1 MPGRRKR
8 GAGQK
13 QGSDKGVYE
22 LLSRYLTI
30 ILASL
35 GNLWI
40 FYFIFA
46 PLTFYPL
53 AFLLGFFYD
62 LSTAGYYITIKGVMF
77 DIARACVA
85 GSAYYLLF
93 MLNLM
98 TRDIRIKKRIIMFL
112 FSSLLFLLLNI
123 ARVIILVFV
132 RVNNLWFFE
141 QLHMFF
147 WYFVSTA
154 YVFAVWII
162 MIKIFRIEAIPFYS
176 DLVYLKELGKI
187 KWGFKKKRT

>member
-1 MPGRRKR
+1 MLRRKKR
-8 GAGQK
+8 GAGKK
-13 QGSDKGVYE
+13 QISGKRAYE
-22 LLSRYLTI
+22 LLLRYSVIL
-30 ILASL
+30 LASL

-40 FYFIFA
+40 FYFVFS

-62 LSTAGYYITIKGVMF
+62 LSTAGYYIIIRGIMF

-98 TRDIRIKKRIIMFL
+98 TRDIRIKKRIAMFL

-123 ARVIILVFV
+123 ARVILLVFV

-154 YVFAVWII
+154 YVFAVWVI
-162 MIKIFRIEAIPFYS
+162 MVKIFRIEAIPFYS
-176 DLVYLKELGKI
+176 DFIYLKGLR
-187 KWGFKKKRT
+187 KKPNKVYQAK

>member
-8 GAGQK
+8 GTKKG
-13 QGSDKGVYE
+13 GSCRGIYE
-22 LLSRYLTI
+22 LLLRYAI
-30 ILASL
+30 ILLASA

-40 FYFIFA
+40 FYFIFT

-53 AFLLGFFYD
+53 VFLFGLFYH
-62 LSTAGYYITIKGVMF
+62 LPIENSYIFVNGIML
-77 DIARACVA
+77 DIARACIA

-98 TRDIRIKKRIIMFL
+98 TRGIRIKKRIIMFL

-123 ARVIILVFV
+123 ARIIILVFV
-132 RVNNLWFFE
+132 RMNNLGFFE

-147 WYFVSTA
+147 WYFVSTI

-162 MIKIFRIEAIPFYS
+162 MVKIFRIKAVPFYS

>member
-1 MPGRRKR
+1 MPSRKKR
-8 GAGQK
+8 GAK
-13 QGSDKGVYE
+13 KRDSFKGVYE
-22 LLSRYLTI
+22 LLLRYAVVL
-30 ILASL
+30 LASA

-40 FYFIFA
+40 FYFIFT

-53 AFLLGFFYD
+53 VFLLKLFYR
-62 LSTAGYYITIKGVMF
+62 LPTENYYIFANGLML

-98 TRDIRIKKRIIMFL
+98 TMDIKIKKRMIMFL

-123 ARVIILVFV
+123 ARIILLVV
-132 RVNNLWFFE
+132 VQMNNLWFFE

-147 WYFVSTA
+147 WYFVSTI

-176 DLVYLKELGKI
+176 DLVYVKNSGMNSRACLSS
-187 KWGFKKKRT
+187 